1 VKTLNND
8 EVFKLKQYLSNLK
21 IEISEIKDNRD
32 NPASYIKETLANSK
46 DDFLRTQME
55 YNGFGTTRKFKV
67 FTVTENIES
76 KIIKKLKL

>member
-1 VKTLNND
+1 MKTLNKD

-21 IEISEIKDNRD
+21 IEILEIKDNRD
-32 NPASYIKETLANSK
+32 NPASYVKETLANSK

-76 KIIKKLKL
+76 KIIKR

>member
-1 VKTLNND
+1 MKTLNKD

-21 IEISEIKDNRD
+21 IEILEIKDNRD
-32 NPASYIKETLANSK
+32 NPASYVKETLANSK

-67 FTVTENIES
+67 FIVTENIES
-76 KIIKKLKL
+76 KIIKR

>member
-1 VKTLNND
+1 MKTLNKD

-21 IEISEIKDNRD
+21 IEILEIKDNRD
-32 NPASYIKETLANSK
+32 NPASYVKETLANSK

-76 KIIKKLKL
+76 KIIKRQT

>member
-1 VKTLNND
+1 MKTLNKD

-21 IEISEIKDNRD
+21 IEILEIKDNRD
-32 NPASYIKETLANSK
+32 SPASYVKETLANSK

-76 KIIKKLKL
+76 KIIKR

>member
-1 VKTLNND
+1 MKTLNKD

-21 IEISEIKDNRD
+21 IEILEIKDNRD
-32 NPASYIKETLANSK
+32 NPASYVKETLANSK
-46 DDFLRTQME
+46 DDFLRTQMQ

-76 KIIKKLKL
+76 KIIKR

>member
-1 VKTLNND
+1 MKTLNND